1 MDFVA
6 LGELLIDMFP
16 AEVGRRFNE
25 VSAFI
30 PKPGGA
36 PANVAVA
43 GARLGAQTA
52 FIGKVG
58 QDFFGHFLEEVLQKE
73 NVDTRG
79 LRYDLDARTTL
90 ALIAQPSPQHN
101 EYIFYRNPG
110 ADQRLRPD
118 ELDVALLTSTRAL
131 HIGSLSLSDEPSRSA
146 TLEAVRVARHGGAM
160 ISFDVNFRPAL
171 WRSNQDALTQI
182 AAMLPMADVVK
193 VNEIELELLT
203 NTADV
208 ETGSAAIL
216 ARGPKLVVVTLGAAG
231 SYFRTARSSGYAKA
245 FQVETIDA
253 TGCGDSFVGALL
265 AQLVQFGAEE
275 IDAHIQEA
283 LRFANAA
290 GAITS
295 TRHGAMPALPTLR
308 EVHEFLAAHPAS
320 DVSSDVTE
328 I

>member
-1 MDFVA
+1 MDFVT

-16 AEVGRRFNE
+16 AETGRRLVE
-25 VSAFI
+25 VSAFS

-58 QDFFGHFLEEVLQKE
+58 ADFFGESLADVLKKE

-79 LRYDLDARTTL
+79 LRFDPDARTTM
-90 ALIAQPSPQHN
+90 ALIAQPSAHLN

-110 ADQRLRPD
+110 ADQRLHPD
-118 ELDVALLTSTRAL
+118 ELDRDLLTHTRAL

-146 TLEAVRVARHGGAM
+146 TFEAVRIARGAGAL

-171 WRSNQDALTQI
+171 WRSQEDAVTQI
-182 AAMLPMADVVK
+182 AAMLPHADLLK
-193 VNEIELELLT
+193 VNETELELLT
-203 NTADV
+203 RTGDV
-208 ETGSAAIL
+208 EAGSARL
-216 ARGPKLVVVTLGAAG
+216 LERGPKLVVVTLGAEG
-231 SYFRTARSSGYAKA
+231 SYFRTARSGDYVKSFK
-245 FQVETIDA
+245 VEAIDS

-265 AQLVQFGAEE
+265 TQLVKFGLDNVETH
-275 IDAHIQEA
+275 IRDA
-283 LRFANAA
+283 LCFANAA

-295 TRHGAMPALPTLR
+295 TRRGAIPAMPTAL
-308 EVHEFLAAHPAS
+308 EVNEFLEKFSPHTGLRGDA
-320 DVSSDVTE
+320 
-328 I
+328 

>member
-1 MDFVA
+1 MDFVT

-16 AEVGRRFNE
+16 AETGRRFSE

-58 QDFFGHFLEEVLQKE
+58 QDFFGESLADALQREKVE
-73 NVDTRG
+73 TRG
-79 LRYDLDARTTL
+79 IRFDPDARTTL
-90 ALIAQPSPQHN
+90 AMIAQPSAHQN

-118 ELDVALLTSTRAL
+118 ELDRELLRSTRAL

-146 TLEAVRVARHGGAM
+146 TFEAVRIARQSGAV

-171 WRSNQDALTQI
+171 WHSQADALVQI
-182 AAMLPMADVVK
+182 AAMLPNADLLK
-193 VNEIELELLT
+193 VNETELELLT

-208 ETGSAAIL
+208 EGGSALLL
-216 ARGPKLVVVTLGAAG
+216 ARGPKFVIVTLGAAG
-231 SYFRTARSSGYAKA
+231 SYFRTAQSGGYVQS
-245 FQVETIDA
+245 FRVEAVDS

-265 AQLVQFGAEE
+265 TRLTRSGWESP
-275 IDAHIQEA
+275 DAHIREA
-283 LRFANAA
+283 LQFANAA

-295 TRHGAMPALPTLR
+295 TRRGAIPALPTLQ
-308 EVHEFLAAHPAS
+308 EVNDFMQDHQAR
-320 DVSSDVTE
+320 DV
-328 I
+328 

>member
-1 MDFVA
+1 MDFVT

-16 AEVGRRFNE
+16 AETGRRFMQ
-25 VSAFI
+25 VSAFS

-58 QDFFGHFLEEVLQKE
+58 QDFFGEALAAVLKQE

-79 LRYDLDARTTL
+79 IRFDDEARTTM
-90 ALIAQPSPQHN
+90 ALIAQPSAHLN

-118 ELDVALLTSTRAL
+118 ELDRELLSGTRAL
-131 HIGSLSLSDEPSRSA
+131 HVGSLSLSDEPSRSA
-146 TLEAVRVARHGGAM
+146 TFEAVRLAQEHQAI
-160 ISFDVNFRPAL
+160 ISFDVNYRPAL
-171 WRSNQDALTQI
+171 WRSAQDALTQI
-182 AAMLPMADVVK
+182 AAMLPRADLLK
-193 VNEIELELLT
+193 VNEMELELMT
-203 NTADV
+203 NTDNV
-208 ETGSAAIL
+208 EAGSAMLL
-216 ARGPKLVVVTLGAAG
+216 ARGPKLVIVTLGADG
-231 SYFRTARSSGYAKA
+231 SYFRAPQTNGYVKSFRVDA
-245 FQVETIDA
+245 IDS

-265 AQLVQFGAEE
+265 TQLVQFGMTDL
-275 IDAHIQEA
+275 DAHIPQA

-295 TRHGAMPALPTLR
+295 TRRGAIPALPTLD
-308 EVHEFLAAHPAS
+308 EVNAFLSH
-320 DVSSDVTE
+320 
-328 I
+328 